1 MKGNGVNKDDAWR
14 ARNIY
19 EATYSSVVIYFE
31 YKPVALRYID
41 IYVIIGI
48 GMLYATSRP
57 KNSSQRNN
65 T

>member
-48 GMLYATSRP
+48 GMRYE
-57 KNSSQRNN
+57 
-65 T
+65 